1 MDVTARG
8 PRNVLILQNL
18 RDPATA
24 WVSGFGLRQSLGGR
38 AAFVSVDQ
46 GGHGVYLLT
55 AAPCA
60 ADIATAF
67 LTTGVLPDH
76 DRLCPGESPS
86 DVAPLVATPQ
96 VQLPGPLGL

>member
-1 MDVTARG
+1 VSVTARG

-18 RDPATA
+18 RDPATS
-24 WVSGFGLRQSLGGR
+24 WPSGYGLRQALGQR

-67 LTTGVLPDH
+67 LTTGTLPGH
-76 DRLCPGESPS
+76 DVRCPGQSPS
-86 DVAPLVATPQ
+86 AVSPLLATPR
-96 VQLPGPLGL
+96 VRRPGPLG